1 MSDELA
7 QEDED
12 AEDYDLEA
20 LESRSRAG
28 EYGDAMLGG
37 RRGAD
42 VVSDDAIV
50 FEIGDRDTSDEE
62 DGKNKSVQHDV
73 GRRQKDLADD
83 VERQRLMES
92 YEEIT
97 GGKDV

>member
-1 MSDELA
+1 MVHFPSFLLHFVHV
-7 QEDED
+7 
-12 AEDYDLEA
+12 Y
-20 LESRSRAG
+20 
-28 EYGDAMLGG
+28 
-37 RRGAD
+37 
-42 VVSDDAIV
+42 VSDNHHSPKSAESETLSSISDPREE
-50 FEIGDRDTSDEE
+50 EIYTLHVHERVECGV
-62 DGKNKSVQHDV
+62 KSVQHDV